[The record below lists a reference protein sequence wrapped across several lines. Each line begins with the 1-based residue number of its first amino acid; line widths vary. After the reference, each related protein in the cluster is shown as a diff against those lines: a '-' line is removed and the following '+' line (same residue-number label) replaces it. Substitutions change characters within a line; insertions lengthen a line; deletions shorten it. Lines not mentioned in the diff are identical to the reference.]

1 MGKSNFDFFS
11 VQNRIPSLALNGR
24 PGLGLEPKVDL
35 NTGSERKSRRR
46 CTKIKLTRAVEL
58 RSSKFWKFWKAEVF
72 LFHLS
77 TTFPGLEP
85 TYLKNPPTSKKNK
98 QTIVSTE
105 SRGRTRGAA
114 EVSRGTVIFGQHF
127 SGVQLRHPST
137 WGTSSKP

>member
-85 TYLKNPPTSKKNK
+85 TYLKNPPTSKKACFCTSK
-98 QTIVSTE
+98 SA
-105 SRGRTRGAA
+105 GRTRGAA
-114 EVSRGTVIFGQHF
+114 EVSHGPTAPHVGQWGDDTFEINTIAASRVI
-127 SGVQLRHPST
+127 
-137 WGTSSKP
+137 